1 MFKCVKTF
9 AGNKV
14 SMKKGDTIENLDKE
28 LAEDYKRAGF
38 IVEVIEEKAKEKAK
52 EVETKVETAVKEVVK
67 KVETPVKKAASKKK
81 K

>member
-1 MFKCVKTF
+1 MYKCIKTF

-28 LAEDYKRAGF
+28 LAEDYLRAGF
-38 IVEVIEEKAKEKAK
+38 IIEEKVKKVETEIK
-52 EVETKVETAVKEVVK
+52 EVETKVKEAVE
-67 KVETPVKKAASKKK
+67 KVEIPVKKPASKKK